1 MELNQLLNKLSSIAR
16 INGKK
21 IIFSREL
28 TLKSDFAEL
37 IIKSNENIIAKV
49 SFTSHDSTKVV
60 ENLEYACADL
70 IFNLMLSSSYLAFGA
85 DND

>member
-16 INGKK
+16 VNGKK

-28 TLKSDFAEL
+28 TVKSDFAEL
-37 IIKSNENIIAKV
+37 IIKSNENVIAQV
-49 SFTSHDSTKVV
+49 SFTNYDSSKVV
-60 ENLEYACADL
+60 ENLEYACVDL
-70 IFNLMLSSSYLAFGA
+70 IFNFMLNNSYVAFGA